1 MPFDMIAFSEATPG
15 TGLVNVAPASGED
28 LYRVSV
34 ADNWIRMKKQASRQ
48 ILGVFCATCSTGED
62 WRLRQPSHNNLFAL
76 DQQFQKIQLMTDNDP
91 TYGHTHLF
99 GRPIPCRPNEQLQA
113 LIRNATDEAALIGVM
128 VGTAKITTPM
138 LEAVGPSFSILG
150 EGDTTVTA
158 RTWTNCAIT
167 WDQQVPEGV
176 YAIIGCKIGVFRS
189 GQNYAA
195 LGRIAIPA
203 NLDWRPGIPC
213 ALMEAAHSEM
223 QSISHMPWNDW
234 PLMSGRA
241 AKFDE
246 DHMPN
251 IQICAEAAL
260 TDQNVELLIQ
270 KVAG

>member
-48 ILGVFCATCSTGED
+48 ILGVFCAACSTGED
-62 WRLRQPSHNNLFAL
+62 YRLRQPSHENTFAL
-76 DQQFQKIQLMTDNDP
+76 DQQFHKIQLMTDLDP
-91 TYGHTHLF
+91 TFGMTHLF

-113 LIRNATDEAALIGVM
+113 LIQNATDEAALIGVM

-138 LEAVGPSFSILG
+138 IENTNPTFSILG
-150 EGDTTVTA
+150 IGDTTVAA
-158 RTWTNCAIT
+158 RTWTTCAIT
-167 WDQQVPEGV
+167 WNQQVPEGV
-176 YAIIGCKIGVFRS
+176 YAIIGMKVGVWRTA
-189 GQNYAA
+189 QNYAA
-195 LGRIAIPA
+195 LARIAIPA
-203 NLDWRPGIPC
+203 NLDWRPGVPC
-213 ALMEAAHSEM
+213 ALMEADHEEY
-223 QSISHMPWNDW
+223 QSISHAPWNDW

-251 IQICAEAAL
+251 IQICAESTL